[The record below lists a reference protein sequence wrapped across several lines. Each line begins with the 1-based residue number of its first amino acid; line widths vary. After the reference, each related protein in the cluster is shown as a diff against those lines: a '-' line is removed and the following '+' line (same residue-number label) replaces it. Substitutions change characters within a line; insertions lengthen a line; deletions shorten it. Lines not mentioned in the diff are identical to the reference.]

1 MSDIPLLM
9 LGLIDVI
16 TFILLAAACCA
27 NHWLLLV
34 VTASAVI
41 GLVLSNINRKD

>member
-9 LGLIDVI
+9 IGLIGVI
-16 TFILLAAACCA
+16 AFILLAAACCA

-34 VTASAVI
+34 VTASAAT
-41 GLVLSNINRKD
+41 GWVLSNINRKD